1 MLGIENLKKVVS
13 GAVSVVN
20 GAEDLRHVDYKEVI
34 RELMDLDDVEL
45 VELHEEIKGIDLEDD
60 GLEQKI
66 EDAVG
71 ANGKYLLMVLRL
83 IKLFVPS
90 AGQ

>member
-13 GAVSVVN
+13 GGVDVVN
-20 GAEDLRHVDYKEVI
+20 GVNQVADVDYKQVI
-34 RELMDLDDVEL
+34 KELMDLSEDEL
-45 VELHEEIKGIDLEDD
+45 LELHEEIKDLDLTDD
-60 GLEQKI
+60 ALEKKI

-71 ANGKYLLMVLRL
+71 DNGKYLLMVLRL

-90 AGQ
+90 VGA